1 MELSM
6 YDIMGWLIYF
16 LAIFFVIP
24 VNVFVLVPRYLLK
37 NRPVGYFVRVILLIC
52 LAISLLGIVQ
62 INKLPITQMEERFG
76 ELAFKLNFVS
86 SFISMGL
93 MITGSSSILMFRHWI
108 KSNKRISE
116 LESATLQSEMD
127 LLKNQINPHFLLNM
141 LNNANVLI
149 WKDKEEAQRVLYKLE
164 NLLRYQLNETYKE
177 RVLLLF
183 DIRFLNDFL
192 NLEKI
197 RRDRFEFTI
206 TKEGEMDDLLVP
218 SFLFIPFVE
227 NAVKH
232 NPDSNHLS
240 YIHLHFQVI
249 GNRLNFYCENSKPL
263 VKPVQKKTGGL
274 GLKNIRRRLALLYPD
289 KHTLTI
295 CDEEKKYIVKL
306 KLIL

>member
-1 MELSM
+1 MDSSM

-16 LAIFFVIP
+16 LAIFCVIP

-37 NRPVGYFVRVILLIC
+37 NKPVSYFVRVILLIC
-52 LAISLLGIVQ
+52 LAIFLLGVVQ
-62 INKLPITQMEERFG
+62 INKLPVTQMEERIG

-177 RVLLLF
+177 RVFLLF

-240 YIHLHFQVI
+240 YVHLHFQVI

-274 GLKNIRRRLALLYPD
+274 GLKNIRRRLTLLYLD
-289 KHTLTI
+289 RHALTI
-295 CDEEKKYIVKL
+295 CDEETKYTVKL
-306 KLIL
+306 ELIL